1 MYQAVKHVHLT
12 CVALSL
18 SGFLLRGF
26 WMVTGSP
33 LLTARLTRI
42 APHVVDTVLLAS
54 ALVLASQFTPVPAWI
69 WAKVAGLLCYILL
82 GMLALKRGKTLAVRI
97 AALLAAVLT
106 FAWIVSVA
114 FSKTPA
120 GFFA

>member
-12 CVALSL
+12 CIALSL
-18 SGFLLRGF
+18 GGFLLRGF

-33 LLTARLTRI
+33 LLGARLTRI
-42 APHVVDTVLLAS
+42 APHVVDTVLLTS
-54 ALVLASQFTPVPAWI
+54 ALVLASYYWPVPGWI
-69 WAKVAGLLCYILL
+69 WAKVGGLLTYIFL
-82 GMLALKRGKTLAVRI
+82 GTIALKRGKTPAVRMM
-97 AALLAAVLT
+97 ALAAAVLT